1 MGKFKIGS
9 QWNKW
14 DLHVHT
20 PKSII
25 QHYGGDTDEVWETFI
40 SDLEEL
46 PDEFKVL
53 GINDYIFLDGYK
65 KVKEYKNQGRLS
77 KIELILPVIELR
89 INKFASLGDKA
100 WKKINLHVIFSDQ
113 LSDDQI
119 ETQFLSAIQHSI
131 KISPDVEDI
140 EFQGVATKENLKN
153 LGKQIKDSSAVHI
166 THSDLKV
173 GFWNINF
180 DYTIVM
186 DIVNGYFKG
195 KCLTAVGKTEWDTM
209 RWDGSAAEKKNT
221 INKAEFSFTSLE
233 KAEHYQKHSEKLKEA
248 KVRNFLL
255 DCSDAHSF
263 SSKQNEKDK
272 IGNCFTWLKADL
284 TFEGLKQIAN
294 DKSRIFIG
302 EIPPL
307 LERTRTNPTKFID
320 TLAINK
326 IADSKLSEKWFSD
339 FNLKLNPSMV
349 AIIGNKGQGKSAIS
363 DIIGLLG
370 NTPNYEDFSF
380 LHKTKFRRPRPT
392 NKSEH
397 FNASLHWLDG
407 SSELKKLNEN
417 PEKTS
422 KAKIK
427 YLPQNFLE
435 KLCNEDLKDFE
446 GELRNVI
453 FSHLS
458 EEDKLGKNSLD
469 ELIEYQSEVINED
482 VSEIKK
488 KIQSS
493 NKVIIELENKES
505 ENYRKTIEERLKEKE
520 NELKAYDAVKPT
532 PIEMPTDEK
541 VVKKNE
547 GVTKRISEIRNEINK
562 INENILE
569 AQESLSTTK
578 IEIAEIEKI
587 IQLIDLFEKQYTNLK
602 DEIHDVFEKHSLN
615 LKDSILLTIKKEQI
629 TDVLNKKQSLSINL
643 NQSMHNNNMAGFLDK
658 KQILE
663 KELKEL
669 QDKLDEQTKAF
680 QKYLDTKKVWDE
692 KRELI
697 IGSGDKDGTIIFLKK
712 QITYIEE
719 KLSDDLKQSKEK
731 RQILTIELFEK
742 KSEIIGLYKKLFE
755 PITTFIQNYGNQ
767 LSDYEIE
774 LDVDLKIVGLLEKF
788 FDHISLGSKGSFL
801 GNPAGAERLK
811 LLIEN
816 SDLKS
821 TDGIVSFL
829 DTLVEN
835 LQKDKREDQKE
846 VKRDVEA
853 QLKKGYSVLDLYSYM
868 FNLDYL
874 EPKYRLKLGD
884 KNLSELSPGERGALL
899 LIFYLTLDKNDI
911 PLVIDQPEENLDN
924 QSVFKILVQFIKR
937 AKEKRQ
943 IIIVTHNPNLAV
955 ACNAEQIVHV
965 SMNKEDGNEINII
978 SGSLENPK
986 INNAVINILEGTFPA
1001 LNTRTNTYKVIER
1014 TRKEMGISIE

>member
-1 MGKFKIGS
+1 MEKFKRGS
-9 QWNKW
+9 KWNKW

-25 QHYGGDTDEVWETFI
+25 QHYGGDTDEAWETFI

-65 KVKEYKNQGRLS
+65 KVKEYKNQGRLP

-89 INKFASLGDKA
+89 INKFASLGDEA
-100 WKKINLHVIFSDQ
+100 WKKVNLHLIFSDQ
-113 LSDDQI
+113 LSDDEI
-119 ETQFLSAIQHSI
+119 EVQFLSAIQHKI
-131 KISPDVEDI
+131 KISPDIEDI
-140 EFQGVATKENLKN
+140 EFQGVATKENLAI
-153 LGKQIKDSSAVHI
+153 LGKQIKESSTVDI

-180 DYTIVM
+180 DYKVVM

-221 INKAEFSFTSLE
+221 INKAAFSFTSLE
-233 KAEHYQKHSEKLKEA
+233 KAEHYHKHSEKLKEA

-263 SSKQNEKDK
+263 SNKQNEKDK
-272 IGNCFTWLKADL
+272 IGNCFTWLKSDL

-302 EIPPL
+302 ETPTL

-320 TLAINK
+320 TLVINK
-326 IADSKLSEKWFSD
+326 IVNSKLSEKWFND

-349 AIIGNKGQGKSAIS
+349 AIIGNKGQGKSAIA
-363 DIIGLLG
+363 DVIGLLG
-370 NTPNYEDFSF
+370 NTPNYENFSF
-380 LHKTKFRRPRPT
+380 LHKTKFRRPRPI

-397 FNASLHWLDG
+397 FNASLNWLDG

-417 PEKTS
+417 PKETS
-422 KAKIK
+422 KTKIK

-458 EEDKLGKNSLD
+458 EADKLGKISLD

-520 NELKAYDAVKPT
+520 NELKAHDAAKPT
-532 PIEMPTDEK
+532 PIEAPTDEK

-547 GVTKRISEIRNEINK
+547 GVTKRISEIRDEINK
-562 INENILE
+562 INENIHE

-578 IEIAEIEKI
+578 IEIAEIEKV

-602 DEIHDVFEKHSLN
+602 DEIQDVFQKHSLN
-615 LKDSILLTIKKEQI
+615 LKDSISLTIKKEQI
-629 TDVLNKKQSLSINL
+629 ADVLNKKQSLSINL
-643 NQSMHNNNMAGFLDK
+643 NQSIHNDKMTGFLDK

-680 QKYLDTKKVWDE
+680 QKYLDAKKVWDE

-697 IGSGDKDGTIIFLKK
+697 IGSEEKDGTITSLKK
-712 QITYIEE
+712 QITYIENE
-719 KLSDDLKQSKEK
+719 LPDNLKLSYDK
-731 RQILTIELFEK
+731 RKSLTIELFEK
-742 KSEIIGLYKKLFE
+742 KNEIIGLYKKLFE
-755 PITTFIQNYGNQ
+755 PITIFIKNYGNQ

-774 LDVDLKIVGLLEKF
+774 LDVDLKIVGLVEKF
-788 FDHISLGSKGSFL
+788 FDHISLGSKGSFI
-801 GNPAGAERLK
+801 GNPSGTERLK

-816 SDLKS
+816 NDLKT
-821 TDGIVSFL
+821 TDGIISFL

-846 VKRDVEA
+846 VKREVET
-853 QLKKGYSVLDLYSYM
+853 QLKKGYSVFDLYSYM

-874 EPKYRLKLGD
+874 EPEYRLKLGD

-899 LIFYLTLDKNDI
+899 LIFYLTLDQNDI

-965 SMNKEDGNEINII
+965 TINKEDGNEINII

-986 INNAVINILEGTFPA
+986 INSAVINILEGTYPA

-1014 TRKEMGISIE
+1014 TSQEMGISNE